1 MLGCVGGIRVAEV
14 LAALSLTT
22 DLASGVPF
30 EKGLRTCAVATAFG
44 RELGL
49 AQEELSVVYHT
60 GLVRAIGCTAHAP
73 ENADV
78 FGDDVAFQAWL
89 KEADLGDEAVLT
101 GQLARFGAWEPAR
114 QAAMTAEFLGT
125 AATAGTT
132 AWRSACEVG
141 RAVGPL
147 LGLPGAVVTA
157 LDHVYERWDGRGIP
171 GLAGQDGLPVP
182 ARIVHVAEQAVLA
195 HAQAGLPGAVAEVS
209 RRSGGHLDPD
219 LARAFARS
227 AEAALAPLAEPDILA
242 AVVSAEPGT
251 ASLAGPDG
259 LRLMCQALASV
270 VDLKGRYLL
279 GHSQHVADV
288 AARAAGL
295 AGLGPEQSRRVETA
309 GLLHDI
315 GRAGVPSSIW
325 DQPGPLSAAAWERA
339 RLHTYWTSRV
349 LERCPALAGL
359 APLAA
364 SHHERL
370 DGSGYHRGV
379 RAGGLPFEAR
389 LLAAADALCEQT
401 EPRPGRPAQSLAV
414 AAARLTASARAGE
427 LDTAAVAAVIEAAG
441 LPRARQARP
450 HDLTEREV
458 DVLCLAARGLTN
470 QQIAGQLSLSAR
482 TVGNHLAHVYDKTG
496 HRTRAGA
503 AVFAIQAGL
512 LPAGGEQA
520 GGEQAAGG
528 R

>member
-1 MLGCVGGIRVAEV
+1 MLGGMGGIRVAEV

-49 AQEELSVVYHT
+49 GPDDLPVVYHT
-60 GLVRAIGCTAHAP
+60 GLVRAIGCTAHAT
-73 ENADV
+73 ENAEV
-78 FGDDVAFQAWL
+78 FGDDIAFQGWL
-89 KEADLGDEAVLT
+89 KEVDLGDEAMLAR
-101 GQLARFGAWEPAR
+101 QLERFGAWEPAR
-114 QAAMTAEFLGT
+114 QAAMTSVFLDT
-125 AATAGTT
+125 AATEGTS
-132 AWRSACEVG
+132 AWRSSCEVG

-147 LGLPGAVVTA
+147 LGLPGEVVTA

-171 GLAGQDGLPVP
+171 GLARRESLPLA

-209 RRSGGHLDPD
+209 RRAGGHLDPD
-219 LARAFARS
+219 LARAFARG
-227 AEAALAPLAEPDILA
+227 AEPALAPLAEPDILA

-251 ASLAGPDG
+251 ASLAGPGG
-259 LRLMCQALASV
+259 LRRMCQALASV

-288 AARAAGL
+288 ASRAAGL
-295 AGLGPEQSRRVETA
+295 AGLGPAQCEQLETA

-315 GRAGVPSSIW
+315 GRAGVPSSVW
-325 DQPGPLSAAAWERA
+325 DQPGPLSPSAWERV

-379 RAGGLPFEAR
+379 RAAGLPFEAR
-389 LLAAADALCEQT
+389 LLAAADALCELT
-401 EPRPGRPAQSLAV
+401 EDRPERPALSLPA

-427 LDTAAVAAVIEAAG
+427 LDTSAVAAVIEAAG
-441 LPRARQARP
+441 LPGARPARP

-470 QQIAGQLSLSAR
+470 QQIAAQLSLSAR
-482 TVGNHLAHVYDKTG
+482 TVSTLTL
-496 HRTRAGA
+496 TRAG
-503 AVFAIQAGL
+503 L
-512 LPAGGEQA
+512 LFLRSG
-520 GGEQAAGG
+520 
-528 R
+528 